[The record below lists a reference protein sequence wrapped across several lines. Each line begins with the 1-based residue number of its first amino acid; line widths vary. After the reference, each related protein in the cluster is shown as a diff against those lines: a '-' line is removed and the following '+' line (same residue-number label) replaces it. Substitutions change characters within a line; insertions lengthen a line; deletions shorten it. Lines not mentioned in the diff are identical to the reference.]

1 MGVLTALDIFSGCG
15 GVTAGLKLGNFEVIA
30 AIDNNPVACKTYRL
44 NHPNVRLYD
53 KDIKDINVE
62 QIQKECFKERELDLL
77 VVCAPCQPFSSQNRN
92 SNSIEEQLR
101 LILNAVEFARALEPK
116 MIFFENVPGITRDK
130 FKWIIE
136 DLRFQLELLGYL
148 IGKPEIIDAA
158 DYSVPQRRKRTIM
171 LAAKERNIPPF
182 PSAVTPGS
190 SRVTVRSKIG
200 DLPVLSANQADQL
213 DYLHH
218 SRHHQPL
225 TLERLSYLPKDGG
238 SRDSFPES
246 LVLRCHKSY
255 TGHPDVYGRM
265 KWDDVAPTLT
275 TGCTDLTRGRFAHP
289 SQDRAI
295 TLREAAR
302 LQTFPDEYRFFGSDS
317 EIATQ
322 IGNAVPVNLIESF
335 TPFFREFI
343 ND

>member
-30 AIDNNPVACKTYRL
+30 AIDNNPVACKTYKL
-44 NHPNVRLYD
+44 NHPNVRLYE

-62 QIQKECFKERELDLL
+62 QIQKKCFKERKLDLL
-77 VVCAPCQPFSSQNRN
+77 VVCAPCQPFSSQNR
-92 SNSIEEQLR
+92 SLDSIEEQLR
-101 LILNAVEFARALEPK
+101 LILNAIEFARVLEPK
-116 MIFFENVPGITRDK
+116 MIFFENVPGITREK

-136 DLRFQLELLGYL
+136 DLMLQLEFLGYL

-171 LAAKERNIPPF
+171 LAVKERNIPPF
-182 PSAVTPGS
+182 PGAVTPVGN
-190 SRVTVRSKIG
+190 RVTVRSEIG

-225 TLERLSYLPKDGG
+225 TLERLSHLPKDGG

-246 LVLRCHKSY
+246 LVLRCHKNY

-302 LQTFPDEYRFFGSDS
+302 LQTFPDDYRFYGSDS

-335 TPFFREFI
+335 TPFFREII